1 MYLNHLHAQ
10 EAAGEREPGI
20 ETDPKPE
27 LKMGFNNLGFKNDFT
42 LSPNGRPST
51 LSRQTSNASE
61 SDLRI
66 RESDQSE
73 EEHSPH
79 RTSIY
84 TRIGAVSEYL
94 GRCVRWAH
102 LITILQSGIQLTL
115 ELLSVWMFHYVRV
128 LYSSVLTTSLSLVF
142 FSARWLLVLL
152 RQRKLGLAL
161 GLFPVI
167 LLLSATFRIE

>member
-1 MYLNHLHAQ
+1 
-10 EAAGEREPGI
+10 
-20 ETDPKPE
+20 
-27 LKMGFNNLGFKNDFT
+27 MGFNNLGFKNDFT

-51 LSRQTSNASE
+51 LSRQTSSASE

-84 TRIGAVSEYL
+84 TRIGAVSEYP

-115 ELLSVWMFHYVRV
+115 ELLSVWKENKMFHYVRV

-152 RQRKLGLAL
+152 SHRQLGLPL
-161 GLFPVI
+161 GLFPVL